1 MNFLTAP
8 VLVWEAEVIEIFI
21 PRSDSNL
28 MANFEQDI
36 VHLLFLRGLCVCI
49 YIYIYIKIYMNHMC
63 KVSLMSFLTFL
74 FSSWPGL
81 GRINWRTPARI
92 MAMVDAETTQQGS
105 TGGKSKQLSFNWKIL
120 IHASLLSS
128 QFQLLPSPLP
138 PASLII
144 GSKFLW
150 TLKSHRTCSHKG
162 MDVQC
167 PFLLGH

>member
-1 MNFLTAP
+1 
-8 VLVWEAEVIEIFI
+8 
-21 PRSDSNL
+21 
-28 MANFEQDI
+28 
-36 VHLLFLRGLCVCI
+36 
-49 YIYIYIKIYMNHMC
+49 MC
-63 KVSLMSFLTFL
+63 KVSLVSFLTFL

-92 MAMVDAETTQQGS
+92 MAMVDAETTQQGP

-144 GSKFLW
+144 GNKFLW

>member
-8 VLVWEAEVIEIFI
+8 VLVWEAEVIEILI

-28 MANFEQDI
+28 MANFEHDI
-36 VHLLFLRGLCVCI
+36 VHLLFLRGLYI
-49 YIYIYIKIYMNHMC
+49 YIYIYMNHTC
-63 KVSLMSFLTFL
+63 KVSLVSFLTFL

-105 TGGKSKQLSFNWKIL
+105 TGGKSRQLSFNWKIL

-144 GSKFLW
+144 GNKFLW